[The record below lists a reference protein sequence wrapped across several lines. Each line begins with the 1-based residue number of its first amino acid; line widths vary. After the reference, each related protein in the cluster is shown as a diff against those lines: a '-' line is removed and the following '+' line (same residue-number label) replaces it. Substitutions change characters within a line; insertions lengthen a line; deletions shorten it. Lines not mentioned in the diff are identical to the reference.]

1 MIDPMS
7 DEDRIYY
14 LLTSLPETI
23 SWKAWRDTF
32 EDKVL
37 TWPEMRDKFI
47 RSAKLDLVSETTD
60 EKTHN

>member
-1 MIDPMS
+1 MSRINAHMIDPMS

-14 LLTSLPETI
+14 LLTSLPEKI
-23 SWKAWRDTF
+23 RWKAWRDTF

-47 RSAKLDLVSETTD
+47 RSVKRDLVS
-60 EKTHN
+60 